1 MKINNSQ
8 ILKGFNFLKNKNI
21 YKIRTAQKI
30 ATERVFLKEK
40 IPFRSFNIL
49 RRSEEA
55 LGELFCFFILETIL
69 LSKMMKVNP
78 YDQPAVELIKKETFK
93 ILN

>member
-8 ILKGFNFLKNKNI
+8 ILKSFKFLKNKNI

-40 IPFRSFNIL
+40 FP
-49 RRSEEA
+49 SE
-55 LGELFCFFILETIL
+55 
-69 LSKMMKVNP
+69 V
-78 YDQPAVELIKKETFK
+78 LIF
-93 ILN
+93 